1 LVAER
6 HEACIRLVAIGKV
19 IAKATNPES
28 SFHIEHFMKGIVM
41 KKLTLT
47 LAALATITLLS
58 LSVSSANAQ
67 GFGWYV
73 SSRPVYKTQIYGYA
87 PKTVYHRPGFG
98 ASAVVVGDYDHH
110 DYVWHDTSHLHYR
123 PSRLVL
129 HGDHFHYQPGQYE
142 VHHTGHWDH
151 VH

>member
-1 LVAER
+1 
-6 HEACIRLVAIGKV
+6 
-19 IAKATNPES
+19 
-28 SFHIEHFMKGIVM
+28 MKT
-41 KKLTLT
+41 LTLT

-58 LSVSSANAQ
+58 LSASYANAQ

-73 SSRPVYKTQIYGYA
+73 SSRPVYTTQVYGYT

-98 ASAVVVGDYDHH
+98 AAAVVVGDYDHH
-110 DYVWHDTSHLHYR
+110 DYVYHDTSHLHYR

-129 HGDHFHYQPGQYE
+129 HGNHFHYQPGGYE

-151 VH
+151 AHH